1 MNSLENQDHK
11 SRLQLFFVL
20 SMGAYF
26 FWFSQLDTP
35 VQQPLEQP
43 AAEGQIADNPEN
55 TLDGVGDKGSKTVEE
70 DSTKSEINTP
80 VQTVAYN
87 SIAYQEGAFH
97 LEVTSAYGAPQFV
110 GLNDYTVLPSIQ
122 SWWGWLFAGMEGGW
136 TPYAEGTDELKLLT
150 KAGTLVVIGEND
162 TVYKDIFTVQQ
173 LNTNTFVSTGVVEDV
188 TITQTFKLPES
199 DVEGIERNI
208 IDVEIKISNQRSEGI
223 KDLWI
228 GSMDKMDDDEAS
240 RFTNASRPQFYV
252 EEELVGTFGSM
263 FTTSFL
269 ELEDLDEPTKFESSP
284 EWFGIGSRYFLSAL
298 YPTEKNDFSSVS
310 TFKFGEGEYGVI
322 STLKQPIDAGGIRT
336 IKLKAFVG
344 PKQIDQLEQLGE
356 SWTESVEY
364 GIFGFFSRVLLF
376 LLKIIQ
382 VGFVN
387 WGVSILLLTLVVKVI
402 FFPLTQKAFLSG
414 KKMQALQP
422 KIKEIKEKY
431 KDNSQL
437 QGQETMK
444 VFSEHNVSP
453 LGGCLPTLIQIPVWF
468 SLYNVMLYS
477 VELYDS
483 TFLYLQDLT
492 SADPYGVLPVMYCVL
507 MFIQQRMMP
516 MGSMD
521 PAQQQMLKLMPL
533 MFGIFM
539 FTFPSGLVL
548 YFSMNILLTIFQQWL
563 IRIQYDDKT
572 LLQEAK

>member
-1 MNSLENQDHK
+1 MNGLENQDHK

-26 FWFSQLDTP
+26 FWFSQLEPP
-35 VQQPLEQP
+35 VQQPEQSTGEIGETEKGTSTDSNDGSQGGSSVTVGEK
-43 AAEGQIADNPEN
+43 EG
-55 TLDGVGDKGSKTVEE
+55 KTDAFSVN
-70 DSTKSEINTP
+70 KVP
-80 VQTVAYN
+80 YKALP
-87 SIAYQEGAFH
+87 YQEGEFH
-97 LEVTSAYGAPQFV
+97 LDFTSTYGAPQHV
-110 GLNDYTVLPSIQ
+110 GLNEYTVLPSIE
-122 SWWGWLFAGMEGGW
+122 SWWGWIFSGMSDSW
-136 TPYAEGTDELKLLT
+136 APYADGTDELKLLT
-150 KAGTLVVIGEND
+150 DAGSLLVVGEGNAIF
-162 TVYKDIFTVQQ
+162 KDVFVVEQRSK
-173 LNTNTFVSTGVVEDV
+173 NEFVSTGKVNGVEVSQKFSFPKD
-188 TITQTFKLPES
+188 
-199 DVEGIERNI
+199 DVEGIEQNL
-208 IDVEIKISNQRSEGI
+208 IDIEITISNQRSEKI
-223 KDLWI
+223 SEMWI
-228 GSMDKMDDDEAS
+228 GTMDRMDDSSAS

-252 EEELVGTFGSM
+252 EEELVGTFGTM
-263 FTTSFL
+263 FSTSFL
-269 ELEDLDEPTKFESSP
+269 ELEDLEEPTKFGSSP

-298 YPTEKNDFSSVS
+298 YPVESKDLSSVS
-310 TFKFGEGEYGVI
+310 TFKFSDDEYGVV
-322 STLKQPIDAGGIRT
+322 SYLSQSIDPGATRT
-336 IKLKAFVG
+336 IQLKAFVG

-382 VGFVN
+382 AGFVN

-422 KIKEIKEKY
+422 KLKEIKEKY
-431 KDNSQL
+431 KDNAQL

-444 VFSEHNVSP
+444 LFTEHQVSP
-453 LGGCLPTLIQIPVWF
+453 LGGCLPTVIQIPVWF

-483 TFLYLQDLT
+483 SFLYLQDLT
-492 SADPYGVLPVMYCVL
+492 SADPYGVLPIMYCVL
-507 MFIQQRMMP
+507 MFIQQKMMP
-516 MGSMD
+516 MGNMD
-521 PAQQQMLKLMPL
+521 PAQQKMLKLMPL

-563 IRIQYDDKT
+563 IRVQYDDST

>member
-11 SRLQLFFVL
+11 NRLQLFFVV

-26 FWFSQLDTP
+26 FWFSQLESP
-35 VQQPLEQP
+35 VQQPVESTLVEKVP
-43 AAEGQIADNPEN
+43 EGE
-55 TLDGVGDKGSKTVEE
+55 GSKVV
-70 DSTKSEINTP
+70 DNTP
-80 VQTVAYN
+80 VSTVVK
-87 SIAYQEGAFH
+87 SESDFKKVVYQSMSYDSDAFH
-97 LEVTSAYGAPQFV
+97 FDMTSTYGSPQFM
-110 GLNDYTVLPSIQ
+110 GLREYTVLPEIQ
-122 SWWGWLFAGMEGGW
+122 SWWGWIFTGMDGSW
-136 TPYAEGTDELKLLT
+136 NPYTDIDEELKLLT
-150 KAGTLVVIGEND
+150 KDGALVVVGEGD
-162 TVYKDIFTVQQ
+162 T
-173 LNTNTFVSTGVVEDV
+173 
-188 TITQTFKLPES
+188 TFKDVFNITKIDERTFESVGMINGLQVSKKIVLPKS
-199 DVEGIERNI
+199 DVQGVKRNTIDIEIN
-208 IDVEIKISNQRSEGI
+208 ISNQRSE
-223 KDLWI
+223 KVDDVWI
-228 GSMDKMDDDEAS
+228 GTMDKMDDDEAS

-252 EEELVGTFGSM
+252 EEELVGTFGTM

-269 ELEDLDEPTKFESSP
+269 ALEDLEEPTSFDSAP

-298 YPTEKNDFSSVS
+298 YPADMTDFSSV
-310 TFKFGEGEYGVI
+310 TTRKFGEGEYGVV
-322 STLKQPIDAGGIRT
+322 SALSQSIDPGATRT
-336 IKLKAFVG
+336 IQLKAFVG
-344 PKQIDQLEQLGE
+344 PKQMDQLEQLGE
-356 SWTESVEY
+356 SWIESIEF

-376 LLKIIQ
+376 MLKLIQ
-382 VGFVN
+382 AGFVN

-422 KIKEIKEKY
+422 KLKELKEKY
-431 KDNSQL
+431 KDNAQL

-444 VFSEHNVSP
+444 LFTEHGVSP
-453 LGGCLPTLIQIPVWF
+453 LGGCLPTFIQIPVWF

-483 TFLYLQDLT
+483 QFLYLQDLT
-492 SADPYGVLPVMYCVL
+492 SADPYGVLAIMYCVL

-521 PAQQQMLKLMPL
+521 PAQQKMLKLMPL
-533 MFGIFM
+533 IFGIFM

-563 IRIQYDDKT
+563 IRVQYDDTT

>member
-26 FWFSQLDTP
+26 FWFSQLEPPVQTP
-35 VQQPLEQP
+35 V
-43 AAEGQIADNPEN
+43 EGTVTD
-55 TLDGVGDKGSKTVEE
+55 SVEE
-70 DSTKSEINTP
+70 DTDDVATVLEGSGAAVTKTTTASTVPFNTLP
-80 VQTVAYN
+80 
-87 SIAYQEGAFH
+87 YQEGAFH
-97 LEVTSAYGAPQFV
+97 FDVTSTYGSPQYI
-110 GLNDYTVLPSIQ
+110 GLNEYTVLPEIQ
-122 SWWGWLFAGMEGGW
+122 SWWGWIFSGMEDSW
-136 TPYAEGTDELKLLT
+136 TPYAAGTDELKLLS
-150 KAGTLVVIGEND
+150 KEGALVVLGEND
-162 TVYKDIFTVQQ
+162 NVFKDVFSVTQVSSNVFSSIATVDGLQVTQLFT
-173 LNTNTFVSTGVVEDV
+173 
-188 TITQTFKLPES
+188 LPAQ
-199 DVEGIERNI
+199 DVEGLEKNI
-208 IDVEIKISNQRSEGI
+208 IDVEIKISNQRSE
-223 KDLWI
+223 KVSNLWI
-228 GSMDKMDDDEAS
+228 GSMDKMDDGDAS
-240 RFTNASRPQFYV
+240 RFTNSARPQFYV

-263 FTTSFL
+263 FSTSFL
-269 ELEDLDEPTKFESSP
+269 ELEDLEEPTKFDSAP

-298 YPTEKNDFSSVS
+298 YAEDQNDLANVS

-322 STLKQPIDAGGIRT
+322 STLSQPIDPGATRT

-344 PKQIDQLEQLGE
+344 PKYIDQLEQLGE

-382 VGFVN
+382 AGFVN
-387 WGVSILLLTLVVKVI
+387 WGLSILLLTLVVKVI

-422 KIKEIKEKY
+422 KLAEVKEKY
-431 KDNSQL
+431 KDNAQL
-437 QGQETMK
+437 QQQETMK
-444 VFSEHNVSP
+444 LFTENQVNP

-483 TFLYLQDLT
+483 QFLYLQDLT
-492 SADPYGVLPVMYCVL
+492 SADPYGVLPIMYCVL
-507 MFIQQRMMP
+507 MFIQQKMMP
-516 MGSMD
+516 MGNMD

-563 IRIQYDDKT
+563 IRVQYDDKT

>member
-1 MNSLENQDHK
+1 MNGLENQDHK

-26 FWFSQLDTP
+26 FWFSQLEPP
-35 VQQPLEQP
+35 VQQPEQSTGEIGETEKGTSTDSNDGSQGGSSVTVGEK
-43 AAEGQIADNPEN
+43 EG
-55 TLDGVGDKGSKTVEE
+55 KTDAFSVN
-70 DSTKSEINTP
+70 KVP
-80 VQTVAYN
+80 YKALP
-87 SIAYQEGAFH
+87 YQEGEFH
-97 LEVTSAYGAPQFV
+97 LDFTSTYGAPQYV
-110 GLNDYTVLPSIQ
+110 GLNEYTVLPSIE
-122 SWWGWLFAGMEGGW
+122 SWWGWIFSGMSDSW
-136 TPYAEGTDELKLLT
+136 APYADGTDELKLLT
-150 KAGTLVVIGEND
+150 DAGSLLVVGEGNAIF
-162 TVYKDIFTVQQ
+162 KDVFVVEQRSK
-173 LNTNTFVSTGVVEDV
+173 NEFVSTGKVNGVEV
-188 TITQTFKLPES
+188 SQKFSFPKN
-199 DVEGIERNI
+199 DVEGIEQNL
-208 IDVEIKISNQRSEGI
+208 IDIEITISNQRSEKI
-223 KDLWI
+223 SEMWI
-228 GSMDKMDDDEAS
+228 GTMDRMDDSSAS

-252 EEELVGTFGSM
+252 EEELVGTFGTM
-263 FTTSFL
+263 FSTSFL
-269 ELEDLDEPTKFESSP
+269 ELEDLEEATKFGSSP

-298 YPTEKNDFSSVS
+298 YPVESKDLSSVS
-310 TFKFGEGEYGVI
+310 TFKFSDDEYGVV
-322 STLKQPIDAGGIRT
+322 SYLSQSIDPGATRT
-336 IKLKAFVG
+336 IQLKAFVG

-382 VGFVN
+382 AGFVN

-422 KIKEIKEKY
+422 KLKEIKEKY
-431 KDNSQL
+431 KDNAQL

-444 VFSEHNVSP
+444 LFTEHQVSP
-453 LGGCLPTLIQIPVWF
+453 LGGCLPTVIQIPVWF

-483 TFLYLQDLT
+483 SFLYLQDLT
-492 SADPYGVLPVMYCVL
+492 SADPYGVLPIMYCVL
-507 MFIQQRMMP
+507 MFIQQKMMP
-516 MGSMD
+516 MGNMD
-521 PAQQQMLKLMPL
+521 PAQQKMLKLMPL

-563 IRIQYDDKT
+563 IRVQYDDST

>member
-26 FWFSQLDTP
+26 FWFSQLDPP
-35 VQQPLEQP
+35 VQQPVESSTV
-43 AAEGQIADNPEN
+43 EGEIADPTEQI
-55 TLDGVGDKGSKTVEE
+55 TDGVGDTETKPNDVSTEKVNTPLKTVEY
-70 DSTKSEINTP
+70 NTVP
-80 VQTVAYN
+80 
-87 SIAYQEGAFH
+87 YQEGAFH
-97 LEVTSAYGAPQFV
+97 LDVTSTYGSPQFI
-110 GLNDYTVLPSIQ
+110 GLNEYTVLPSIQ
-122 SWWGWLFAGMEGGW
+122 SWWGWLFGGMEGSW
-136 TPYAEGTDELKLLT
+136 TPYADGTDELKLLT
-150 KAGTLVVIGEND
+150 KDGALVVVGESD
-162 TVYKDIFTVQQ
+162 TVYKDVFTVKQVDSG
-173 LNTNTFVSTGVVEDV
+173 TFVSTGIVDNVAV
-188 TITQTFKLPES
+188 TQTFKLPKS
-199 DVEGIERNI
+199 DVEGTDRNTLDI
-208 IDVEIKISNQRSEGI
+208 EIKVSNQRSEKI
-223 KDLWI
+223 SNLWI
-228 GSMDKMDDDEAS
+228 GTMDKMDDDEAS

-269 ELEDLDEPTKFESSP
+269 ELEDLEEPTSFESSP

-298 YPTEKNDFSSVS
+298 YPTEKDDFSSVS

-322 STLKQPIDAGGIRT
+322 SSLKQPIDVGETRT
-336 IKLKAFVG
+336 IQLKAFVG

-382 VGFVN
+382 AGFVN

-422 KIKEIKEKY
+422 KLKEIKEKY

-483 TFLYLQDLT
+483 SFLYLQDLT

-563 IRIQYDDKT
+563 IRVQYDDKT

>member
-11 SRLQLFFVL
+11 SRLQLFFVV

-26 FWFSQLDTP
+26 FWFSQLDSP
-35 VQQPLEQP
+35 VQQPVDAPVTEQV
-43 AAEGQIADNPEN
+43 AEGEGTQVIEN
-55 TLDGVGDKGSKTVEE
+55 EPLVPNVQVEAKTVQ
-70 DSTKSEINTP
+70 K
-80 VQTVAYN
+80 VASQ
-87 SIAYQEGAFH
+87 SIPYDADAFH
-97 LEVTSAYGAPQFV
+97 FDLTSTYGSPQFL
-110 GLNDYTVLPSIQ
+110 GLREYTVLPEIQ
-122 SWWGWLFAGMEGGW
+122 SWWGWIFAGMEDSW
-136 TPYAEGTDELKLLT
+136 DPYTDIDEELKLLT
-150 KAGTLVVIGEND
+150 KEGALVVVGEGD
-162 TVYKDIFTVQQ
+162 TAFKDVFNLTKVDSRTFESVGMVNGLQVYQKI
-173 LNTNTFVSTGVVEDV
+173 N
-188 TITQTFKLPES
+188 LPKS
-199 DVEGIERNI
+199 DVQGVERNT
-208 IDVEIKISNQRSEGI
+208 IDIEINISNQRSE
-223 KDLWI
+223 KVSDFWI
-228 GSMDKMDDDEAS
+228 GTMDKMEDDEAS
-240 RFTNASRPQFYV
+240 RFSNSSRPQFYV
-252 EEELVGTFGSM
+252 EEELVGTFGTM

-269 ELEDLDEPTKFESSP
+269 ALEDLEEPTRFDSAP

-298 YPTEKNDFSSVS
+298 YPTNSADFSSV
-310 TFKFGEGEYGVI
+310 TTRKFGEGEYGVV
-322 STLKQPIDAGGIRT
+322 SALSQPIDAGATRT

-344 PKQIDQLEQLGE
+344 PKQMDQLEQLGE
-356 SWTESVEY
+356 SWTESIEF

-376 LLKIIQ
+376 MLKLIQ
-382 VGFVN
+382 AGFVN

-422 KIKEIKEKY
+422 KLKELKEKY

-444 VFSEHNVSP
+444 LFTEHGVSP
-453 LGGCLPTLIQIPVWF
+453 LGGCLPTFIQIPVWF

-483 TFLYLQDLT
+483 QFLYLQDLT
-492 SADPYGVLPVMYCVL
+492 SADPYGILAIMYCVL

-521 PAQQQMLKLMPL
+521 PAQQKMLKMMPL
-533 MFGIFM
+533 IFGVFM

-563 IRIQYDDKT
+563 IRVQYDDTT